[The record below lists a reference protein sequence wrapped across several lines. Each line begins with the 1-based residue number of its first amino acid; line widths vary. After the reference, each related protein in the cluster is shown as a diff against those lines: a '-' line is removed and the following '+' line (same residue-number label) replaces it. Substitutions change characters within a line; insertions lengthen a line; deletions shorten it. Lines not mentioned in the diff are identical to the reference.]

1 MTVVVLQI
9 GIKTCTFQGSS
20 LTPFLCVKNLD
31 DSVTDERLRQEFTLY
46 GTITAAEVA
55 VVEGR
60 SIGFGYVCFS
70 APEEAARAVTEM
82 NGRIIGSKPISVFP
96 RRKPRVL
103 LPFAQRKEDRNAN
116 LATQYT
122 SGPTDTGPKLCP
134 NDDQLVLK
142 EKIRELQEVS
152 ELY

>member
-1 MTVVVLQI
+1 MH
-9 GIKTCTFQGSS
+9 
-20 LTPFLCVKNLD
+20 
-31 DSVTDERLRQEFTLY
+31 
-46 GTITAAEVA
+46 
-55 VVEGR
+55 
-60 SIGFGYVCFS
+60 
-70 APEEAARAVTEM
+70 APYTE
-82 NGRIIGSKPISVFP
+82 P
-96 RRKPRVL
+96 RRKHR
-103 LPFAQRKEDRNAN
+103 FAQRKEDRNAN